1 MLHILTGRAGSGKT
15 TQVLR
20 RMREAGERRPQL
32 LLVPEQASFET
43 ERRFCRENGNQAGRY
58 GEVLSFTRLENRVL
72 SLGGGAAEPVLDAG
86 GRLLVLYAALRSVQ
100 ANLTVYAMPS
110 QKPAFL
116 TSLLTTLDELKS
128 YCITGEQLTQV
139 GEETEGLDGE
149 KLRDLGLIFGAYEA
163 MTARGALDPRDR
175 LTRLAEK
182 LRRFPFFQ
190 GQDVYLDGFTD
201 FTPQQGLVLAE
212 LLRQAHSVTLALT
225 YGEGAGEEAVFAP
238 ARKTLAWIKGLAAKV
253 GCPVE
258 EEALPAGEWE
268 RTPPLRHLE
277 QALFAHPMPSYTGP
291 WDGSIVVHELPS
303 PREEVAW
310 AAGEIRALVRQG
322 RVRYR
327 DIVVTAR
334 SMDPYWEQLEGVF
347 AQYDIPLFQ
356 ADKTDLLQ
364 KPLFTL
370 ITAALD
376 AVNGGYLYEDMF
388 RYLKTG
394 LAGLSLPEC
403 DQLENYVLTWDIWGS
418 RWTGAGGWTR
428 HPGGYHQRFTPQD
441 EETLETLN
449 ALRLR
454 VIQPLER
461 LRKNAGG
468 TIGEQ
473 VLALYQFLEEIHAP
487 EHLEARSAAL
497 LHQGEP
503 ELARQYSQ
511 LWEIFC
517 RALEQCAALLGEVEA
532 AFADFSRLLRLLL
545 SQYSVG
551 TIPASLDRVTAGD
564 AQRLGG
570 RACKVLFLLG
580 AEDGAIP
587 QVAPGQGLLTDQDR
601 LLLEDYGLTCSPRL
615 EEKISRENTIVYT
628 TCAQPT
634 ERLCVT
640 WPFQGAG
647 GGEKRPSFLVERLNR
662 LFPAAAAQG
671 GAAPSLDQLRAMA
684 AGLPQVRQ
692 ALSDDPLCDTLFRR
706 LDRAAHWTRGR
717 LSADRVAALYGEKV
731 AMSASRM
738 DQYQSCHFAYFL
750 RYGLGAKDRR
760 PAGVHAPEYG
770 TFVHFVLETVLR
782 EVRAQGGVARV
793 SQEAV
798 QACTARA
805 VEDYVAR
812 ELGGMEH
819 QTPRFR
825 YLFRRLERNVR
836 AVVDNV
842 VAELQASDFQPVLFE
857 LGFGPGKELPPVEIT
872 EGGVTLRISG
882 FVDRVDGWVKDGRL
896 YLRVVDYKTG
906 RKSFDLT
913 EVWHGLGLQML
924 LYLFTLEEEGDRIF
938 GTRPIPA
945 GVLYLPARDAMISG
959 SRSMDEATRQ
969 RLLDKELVRR
979 GLLLEEEDV
988 LRAMEHGEG
997 GPRFL
1002 PLRVSARTG
1011 KISGEALVSAQKLG
1025 RLKQHT
1031 QRILAQICGEIA
1043 RGTIDADPVWRG
1055 EARNACQYCEFF
1067 QACQF
1072 EEHTDRRRW
1081 IPSVKNSE
1089 FWQWLE
1095 QTQEGG
1101 NTHGGETNA

>member
-1 MLHILTGRAGSGKT
+1 M
-15 TQVLR
+15 
-20 RMREAGERRPQL
+20 
-32 LLVPEQASFET
+32 
-43 ERRFCRENGNQAGRY
+43 
-58 GEVLSFTRLENRVL
+58 
-72 SLGGGAAEPVLDAG
+72 
-86 GRLLVLYAALRSVQ
+86 
-100 ANLTVYAMPS
+100 
-110 QKPAFL
+110 
-116 TSLLTTLDELKS
+116 
-128 YCITGEQLTQV
+128 
-139 GEETEGLDGE
+139 
-149 KLRDLGLIFGAYEA
+149 
-163 MTARGALDPRDR
+163 
-175 LTRLAEK
+175 
-182 LRRFPFFQ
+182 
-190 GQDVYLDGFTD
+190 
-201 FTPQQGLVLAE
+201 
-212 LLRQAHSVTLALT
+212 
-225 YGEGAGEEAVFAP
+225 
-238 ARKTLAWIKGLAAKV
+238 
-253 GCPVE
+253 
-258 EEALPAGEWE
+258 
-268 RTPPLRHLE
+268 
-277 QALFAHPMPSYTGP
+277 
-291 WDGSIVVHELPS
+291 
-303 PREEVAW
+303 
-310 AAGEIRALVRQG
+310 
-322 RVRYR
+322 
-327 DIVVTAR
+327 
-334 SMDPYWEQLEGVF
+334 
-347 AQYDIPLFQ
+347 
-356 ADKTDLLQ
+356 
-364 KPLFTL
+364 
-370 ITAALD
+370 
-376 AVNGGYLYEDMF
+376 
-388 RYLKTG
+388 
-394 LAGLSLPEC
+394 
-403 DQLENYVLTWDIWGS
+403 
-418 RWTGAGGWTR
+418 
-428 HPGGYHQRFTPQD
+428 
-441 EETLETLN
+441 
-449 ALRLR
+449 
-454 VIQPLER
+454 
-461 LRKNAGG
+461 
-468 TIGEQ
+468 
-473 VLALYQFLEEIHAP
+473 
-487 EHLEARSAAL
+487 
-497 LHQGEP
+497 
-503 ELARQYSQ
+503 
-511 LWEIFC
+511 
-517 RALEQCAALLGEVEA
+517 
-532 AFADFSRLLRLLL
+532 
-545 SQYSVG
+545 
-551 TIPASLDRVTAGD
+551 
-564 AQRLGG
+564 
-570 RACKVLFLLG
+570 
-580 AEDGAIP
+580 
-587 QVAPGQGLLTDQDR
+587 
-601 LLLEDYGLTCSPRL
+601 
-615 EEKISRENTIVYT
+615 
-628 TCAQPT
+628 
-634 ERLCVT
+634 
-640 WPFQGAG
+640 
-647 GGEKRPSFLVERLNR
+647 
-662 LFPAAAAQG
+662 
-671 GAAPSLDQLRAMA
+671 
-684 AGLPQVRQ
+684 
-692 ALSDDPLCDTLFRR
+692 
-706 LDRAAHWTRGR
+706 
-717 LSADRVAALYGEKV
+717 
-731 AMSASRM
+731 
-738 DQYQSCHFAYFL
+738 
-750 RYGLGAKDRR
+750 
-760 PAGVHAPEYG
+760 
-770 TFVHFVLETVLR
+770 
-782 EVRAQGGVARV
+782 ARV